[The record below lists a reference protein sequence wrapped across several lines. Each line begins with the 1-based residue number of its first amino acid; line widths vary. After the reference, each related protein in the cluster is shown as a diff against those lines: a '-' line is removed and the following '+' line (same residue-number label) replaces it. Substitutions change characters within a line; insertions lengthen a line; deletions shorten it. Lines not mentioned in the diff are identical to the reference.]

1 MDVLRRTAQIVSEH
15 FGIEVIF
22 RGSEAF
28 TDGRTI
34 VVPSLAEDAPD
45 DLIEA
50 IIGYIDHEVGHVMD
64 TDFTVL
70 ARKDVEI
77 TKDPRKKIVVNA
89 VEDIRQEYINGQRY
103 RGVGLNLEF
112 TEEWTLRKIDAKWEK
127 KEPDWTEI
135 PPFNRFCL
143 VAMAR
148 AKMLAGHPYSKEWYK
163 KWAPKL
169 ELEEIVE
176 ALDEEIESW
185 HALESTQ
192 EAWDAGLRILD
203 KLEEYKEMKMAETK
217 TVKSSSGTVP
227 SEDDDDD
234 DDDEEGK
241 PSDESSSIDDVIEED
256 DLDKEKPESSDKSD
270 ESDLD
275 ESSDSDDEGEESGSG
290 GSDDES
296 EKKDSD
302 EDSGGSGSGDDDKS
316 EEEDDSGSGSDDGD
330 GDDDDD
336 GAGES
341 GDDDEKEDG
350 DDGSGGDDDGEG
362 DDKSGDDDEGK
373 GATSN
378 IAALTDKDE
387 SVSEDDM
394 HKFTQLEIGTGSG
407 DSKGHRAYSIEFD
420 RIIPPEGTGSLE
432 EYGKVLDDARAAV
445 NVVYTILT
453 RTLLAQARA
462 KTQYGR
468 QDGKI
473 NTTAVGMMRAGSPN
487 VFKRKRKGLK
497 LNTYVEVIV
506 DQSGSMAGYHSE
518 RGKSK
523 IGLAQQTCIVLAE
536 ALNRIGVPFGI
547 CGFTCGFDSVGIPSE
562 KHKSYEA
569 FRSDSHIKGA
579 DFHRIE
585 PLLEYRYKTAED
597 PLAKARP
604 LLSLMRDQRMMNN
617 ADGDSILKIAKRVMG
632 RKEKR
637 KILIVLSD
645 GYPAAAQGANTYSET
660 GDAAASYMKRVAK
673 IIRATQDLEVIGIG
687 IESDSVSE
695 YYDRHCVVNSI
706 DDLPQVAMTK
716 LKEALVP
723 GIRAR

>member
-70 ARKDVEI
+70 ARNDVEI
-77 TKDPRKKIVVNA
+77 AKDPRKKLIVNA
-89 VEDIRQEYINGQRY
+89 VEDIRQEHINGQRY

-112 TEEWTLRKIDAKWEK
+112 TEEWTLRKIDAKWEAK
-127 KEPDWTEI
+127 DPDPMEI

-143 VAMAR
+143 VSMAR
-148 AKMLAGHPYSKEWYK
+148 AKMIAGHPYAKEWYE
-163 KWAPKL
+163 KWVPL
-169 ELEEIVE
+169 LDVEEIIE
-176 ALDEEIESW
+176 ALDDEIETW

-192 EAWDAGLRILD
+192 EAWDAGLRVLD
-203 KLEEYKEMKMAETK
+203 KLEEYKEMKVAETK
-217 TVKSSSGTVP
+217 LVKGPGGTLP
-227 SEDDDDD
+227 PPDDE
-234 DDDEEGK
+234 DDEEGE
-241 PSDESSSIDDVIEED
+241 PGDGESGMDDVAEED
-256 DLDKEKPESSDKSD
+256 DLDKETPESPGESD

-275 ESSDSDDEGEESGSG
+275 ESSDEDDEGEESKSG
-290 GSDDES
+290 GHDDES
-296 EKKDSD
+296 EEDESD
-302 EDSGGSGSGDDDKS
+302 EDSEGSGSGDS
-316 EEEDDSGSGSDDGD
+316 EEEEESESGESDD
-330 GDDDDD
+330 
-336 GAGES
+336 E
-341 GDDDEKEDG
+341 EEDG
-350 DDGSGGDDDGEG
+350 DDGSSGGDD
-362 DDKSGDDDEGK
+362 GDDDDSEEDDEGE
-373 GATSN
+373 GAPAN
-378 IAALTDKDE
+378 IAALTDKE
-387 SVSEDDM
+387 VSVSEDDM
-394 HKFTQLEIGTGSG
+394 HKFTQLEIGEGSG
-407 DSKGHRAYSIEFD
+407 DSKGHRAYSMEFD
-420 RIIPPEGTGSLE
+420 RIITPEGDGNLE
-432 EYGKVLDDARAAV
+432 EYGKVLGDARAAV
-445 NVVYTILT
+445 NVVYTVLT
-453 RTLLAQARA
+453 RTLLAQART

-473 NTTAVGMMRAGSPN
+473 NTTAVGMLRAGSPSI
-487 VFKRKRKGLK
+487 FKRKRKGLK

-506 DQSGSMAGYHSE
+506 DQSGSMSGYFSE

-547 CGFTCGFDSVGIPSE
+547 CGFTCGFDSVGIPNE
-562 KHKSYEA
+562 KHKGYEV
-569 FRSDSHIKGA
+569 FRGDVMSKGA

-585 PLLEYRYKTAED
+585 PLIEYRYKTAEE
-597 PLAKARP
+597 PLSKARP

-645 GYPAAAQGANTYSET
+645 GYPAAQQGANTYAE
-660 GDAAASYMKRVAK
+660 GHDAAASYMKRVAQ
-673 IIRATQDLEVIGIG
+673 IIKGTPNLEVIGIG

-706 DDLPQVAMTK
+706 DDLPQIAMTK